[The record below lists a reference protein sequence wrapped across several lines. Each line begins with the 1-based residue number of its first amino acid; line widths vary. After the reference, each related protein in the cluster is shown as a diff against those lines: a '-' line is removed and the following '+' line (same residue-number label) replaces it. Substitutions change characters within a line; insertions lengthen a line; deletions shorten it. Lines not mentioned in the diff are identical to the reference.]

1 MGKVISSIVFVCIAL
16 LTIGLNIINALA
28 LTSKG
33 AENRPLFD
41 LLVAGTISSGV
52 LLILGLYLL
61 YLATCT
67 NIECN

>member
-1 MGKVISSIVFVCIAL
+1 MGRVISSIVFVCIAL

-33 AENRPLFD
+33 SENRPLFD

-52 LLILGLYLL
+52 LMVLGLYLL

-67 NIECN
+67 TIECS